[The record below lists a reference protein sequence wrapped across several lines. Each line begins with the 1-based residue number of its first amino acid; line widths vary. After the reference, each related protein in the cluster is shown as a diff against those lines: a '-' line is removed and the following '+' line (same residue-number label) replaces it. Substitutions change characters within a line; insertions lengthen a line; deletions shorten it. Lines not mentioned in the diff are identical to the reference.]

1 MYVQDGEAR
10 SPQQLGIIPQT
21 ETCSD
26 DLNKTQLLVHVPADC
41 TFFLSMMFVRN
52 AESHST
58 GPSDALEGE
67 ACSWQGLESWHQP
80 RLTQAASMSP
90 SAWCM
95 SRKARICR
103 AGSVRNAEVSII
115 CRWFTKR
122 RSIGIEICPN
132 KKMKIHMRDMFLKD
146 HPKIY
151 VMTVYLSQTHNKL

>member
-41 TFFLSMMFVRN
+41 TFFLSMMFARN

-58 GPSDALEGE
+58 GPSEYALDGE
-67 ACSWQGLESWHQP
+67 LVRGNDLESWHQP

-122 RSIGIEICPN
+122 TSIGII
-132 KKMKIHMRDMFLKD
+132 KKKK
-146 HPKIY
+146 
-151 VMTVYLSQTHNKL
+151 